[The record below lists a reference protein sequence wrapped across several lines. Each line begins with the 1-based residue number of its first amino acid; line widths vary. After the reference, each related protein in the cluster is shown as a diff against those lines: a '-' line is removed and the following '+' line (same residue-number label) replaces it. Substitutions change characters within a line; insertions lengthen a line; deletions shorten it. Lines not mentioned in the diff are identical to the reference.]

1 MRVVRI
7 AVLAVAALA
16 VAAFAGVLQPGSA
29 VGQAPEPEPDPGSLT
44 VIGSGGADVT
54 PDRASFGFGTVIQAR
69 TAAAALEGSSE
80 AVARV
85 VAALRREGV
94 AQADIQT
101 ADVSLSPR
109 WSENGE
115 SIIGYTASNT
125 VTAVVRRLAQAGGVI
140 DAAVAAGANQMSGP
154 SLLASDQASAYRDA
168 LRAAVAD
175 ARTKA
180 QTLATASGVTV
191 GRITAVAE
199 SGTGPMPIPAQDAE
213 RAAVAPI
220 EPGTQRIEATVSV
233 TFAISAGD

>member
-1 MRVVRI
+1 MRIARI
-7 AVLAVAALA
+7 AVLAAAGLA
-16 VAAFAGVLQPGSA
+16 VAAFSDVLQPGSA
-29 VGQAPEPEPDPGSLT
+29 VGQAAEPEPGSLT

-54 PDRASFGFGTVIQAR
+54 PDRASFGFGTVTQAR
-69 TAAAALEGSSE
+69 TAAAALEASSS

-85 VAALRREGV
+85 VAALRREGI

-125 VTAVVRRLAQAGGVI
+125 VSAIVRPLGQAGAVI

-168 LRAAVAD
+168 LRAAVAN
-175 ARTKA
+175 ARAKA
-180 QTLATASGVTV
+180 QTLATASGVSV
-191 GRITAVAE
+191 GRITAVTEA
-199 SGTGPMPIPAQDAE
+199 GTGPSPLPAQDAE
-213 RAAVAPI
+213 RVAAPTI
-220 EPGTQRIEATVSV
+220 EPGAQRIEATVSV
-233 TFAISAGD
+233 TFTISGGS

>member
-1 MRVVRI
+1 MRIARI
-7 AVLAVAALA
+7 AVLAAAGLA
-16 VAAFAGVLQPGSA
+16 VAAFAGVLQPGTA
-29 VGQAPEPEPDPGSLT
+29 VGQAQEPDPGSLT

-54 PDRASFGFGTVIQAR
+54 PDRASFGFGTVTQAR
-69 TAAAALEGSSE
+69 TAAAALEASSA

-85 VAALRREGV
+85 VAALRREGI

-125 VTAVVRRLAQAGGVI
+125 VTAIVRRLGQAGAVI

-168 LRAAVAD
+168 LRAAVAN
-175 ARTKA
+175 ARSKA
-180 QTLATASGVTV
+180 QTLGTAAGVTV

-199 SGTGPMPIPAQDAE
+199 SGTGPSPMPTQDAE
-213 RAAVAPI
+213 RAAAPTI
-220 EPGTQRIEATVSV
+220 EPGTQRIEATISV
-233 TFAISAGD
+233 TFAISGGS

>member
-1 MRVVRI
+1 MNITR
-7 AVLAVAALA
+7 LALLAAAGVA
-16 VAAFAGVLQPGSA
+16 VAAFAGALQPGKA
-29 VGQAPEPEPDPGSLT
+29 VGQAPEPDPDPGSLT
-44 VIGSGGADVT
+44 VAGSGGADVT
-54 PDRASFGFGTVIQAR
+54 PDRASFGFGTVTQAR
-69 TAAAALEGSSE
+69 TAAASLEASSE

-85 VAALRREGV
+85 VAALRREGI

-125 VTAVVRRLAQAGGVI
+125 VTAIIRRLGQAGAVI

-168 LRAAVAD
+168 LRAAVAN
-175 ARTKA
+175 ARAKA

-199 SGTGPMPIPAQDAE
+199 SGSGPSPIPAQDTE
-213 RAAVAPI
+213 RAVAAPI
-220 EPGTQRIEATVSV
+220 EPGTQRIEASVSV
-233 TFAISAGD
+233 TFAID

>member
-1 MRVVRI
+1 MRIARI
-7 AVLAVAALA
+7 AVLAAAGLA

-29 VGQAPEPEPDPGSLT
+29 VGQAAEPDPGSLT

-54 PDRASFGFGTVIQAR
+54 PDRASFGFGTVTQAR
-69 TAAAALEGSSE
+69 TAGAALEASSA

-85 VAALRREGV
+85 VAALRREGI

-115 SIIGYTASNT
+115 SIVGYTASNT
-125 VTAVVRRLAQAGGVI
+125 VTAIVRRLGQAGAVI
-140 DAAVAAGANQMSGP
+140 DAAVEAGANQMSGP

-168 LRAAVAD
+168 LRAAVAN
-175 ARTKA
+175 AKAKA
-180 QTLATASGVTV
+180 QTLATASGVTA
-191 GRITAVAE
+191 GRITAVVE
-199 SGTGPMPIPAQDAE
+199 SGTGPPPMPAQDAE
-213 RAAVAPI
+213 RAAAPTI

-233 TFAISAGD
+233 TFAISGGS

>member
-1 MRVVRI
+1 MRVARI
-7 AVLAVAALA
+7 AILAVAVLAVAAF
-16 VAAFAGVLQPGSA
+16 VVLQPGDA
-29 VGQAPEPEPDPGSLT
+29 VGQASEGEPDPASLT
-44 VIGSGGADVT
+44 VIGSGGTDVT
-54 PDRASFGFGTVIQAR
+54 PNRASFGFGTVTQAR
-69 TAAAALEGSSE
+69 TAAAALDGSSE

-85 VAALRREGV
+85 IAALRREGV

-115 SIIGYTASNT
+115 SIIGYTAANT
-125 VTAVVRRLAQAGGVI
+125 VTAVVRRLAQAGAVV

-154 SLLASDQASAYRDA
+154 NLLASDQASAYRDA

-191 GRITAVAE
+191 SRITAVTE
-199 SGTGPMPIPAQDAE
+199 SGTGTVPMPAQDAE

-233 TFAISAGD
+233 TFAISGGS

>member
-1 MRVVRI
+1 MRLARI
-7 AVLAVAALA
+7 AVLAAAGLA
-16 VAAFAGVLQPGSA
+16 VASFAGVLQPGSA
-29 VGQAPEPEPDPGSLT
+29 VGQAAEPEPGSLT

-54 PDRASFGFGTVIQAR
+54 PDRASFGFGTVTQAR
-69 TAAAALEGSSE
+69 TAAAALDASSA

-85 VAALRREGV
+85 VAALRREGI

-125 VTAVVRRLAQAGGVI
+125 VTAIIRRLGQAGAVI

-168 LRAAVAD
+168 LRAAVAN
-175 ARTKA
+175 ARAKA
-180 QTLATASGVTV
+180 QTLATASGVTA
-191 GRITAVAE
+191 GRITAVVE
-199 SGTGPMPIPAQDAE
+199 SGTGPSPMPAQDAE
-213 RAAVAPI
+213 RAAAPTI

-233 TFAISAGD
+233 TFAISGGS